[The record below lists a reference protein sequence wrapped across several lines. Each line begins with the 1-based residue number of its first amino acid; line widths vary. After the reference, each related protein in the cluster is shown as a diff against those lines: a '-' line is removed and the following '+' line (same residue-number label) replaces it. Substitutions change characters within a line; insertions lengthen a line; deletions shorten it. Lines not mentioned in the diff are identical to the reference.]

1 MNSAEIVEIVKVISI
16 LLFAITFLIIV
27 LEPYKK

>member
-1 MNSAEIVEIVKVISI
+1 MNSAEIIELTSVVGFW
-16 LLFAITFLIIV
+16 LFAIIFLIIV